1 MRNVRID
8 NEAGAQETL
17 FNWAQYQYARYP
29 ELELLYHIP
38 NGGKRDARTA
48 ANLKRQGVKA
58 GVPDLHLPV
67 ARGGYNGLYIELKVG
82 SNKPTQL
89 QKKWLSSLNEQGY
102 LAVVCY
108 GWQEAAEQLI
118 NYLELET
125 AAGGLKSADNE
136 TEKEALQVLTG
147 TRDDYNDYARA
158 LNIAIRVLREHVAE
172 IDKKSQN
179 QRREREAD
187 YESNK
192 HY

>member
-8 NEAGAQETL
+8 NEAGAQEAL
-17 FNWAQYQYARYP
+17 FNWAQYQYERYP

-67 ARGGYNGLYIELKVG
+67 ARGGYHGLYIELKVG
-82 SNKPTQL
+82 SNKPTPL
-89 QKKWLSSLNEQGY
+89 QKKWLSNLNKQGH
-102 LAVVCY
+102 LTVVCY

-125 AAGGLKSADNE
+125 AAGGLKSTDNK
-136 TEKEALQVLTG
+136 TAQSGLMPAT
-147 TRDDYNDYARA
+147 
-158 LNIAIRVLREHVAE
+158 
-172 IDKKSQN
+172 
-179 QRREREAD
+179 
-187 YESNK
+187 
-192 HY
+192 

>member
-17 FNWAQYQYARYP
+17 FNWTQYQYARYP

-67 ARGGYNGLYIELKVG
+67 ARGGYHGLYIELKVG

-125 AAGGLKSADNE
+125 AAGSIKNIDNGAAQGGLMSA
-136 TEKEALQVLTG
+136 T
-147 TRDDYNDYARA
+147 
-158 LNIAIRVLREHVAE
+158 
-172 IDKKSQN
+172 
-179 QRREREAD
+179 
-187 YESNK
+187 
-192 HY
+192 

>member
-58 GVPDLHLPV
+58 
-67 ARGGYNGLYIELKVG
+67 
-82 SNKPTQL
+82 
-89 QKKWLSSLNEQGY
+89 
-102 LAVVCY
+102 
-108 GWQEAAEQLI
+108 
-118 NYLELET
+118 
-125 AAGGLKSADNE
+125 
-136 TEKEALQVLTG
+136 LQVLTG

>member
-17 FNWAQYQYARYP
+17 FNWVQYQHAKHP
-29 ELELLYHIP
+29 ELGLLYHIP

-89 QKKWLSSLNEQGY
+89 QKKWLNSLNEQGY

-118 NYLELET
+118 NYLERET

-136 TEKEALQVLTG
+136 TAQSGLMPAT
-147 TRDDYNDYARA
+147 
-158 LNIAIRVLREHVAE
+158 
-172 IDKKSQN
+172 
-179 QRREREAD
+179 
-187 YESNK
+187 
-192 HY
+192 

>member
-17 FNWAQYQYARYP
+17 FNWTQYQYTRYP

-89 QKKWLSSLNEQGY
+89 QKKWISSLNEQGY

-125 AAGGLKSADNE
+125 AAGGLKDADNE
-136 TEKEALQVLTG
+136 TAQSGLMPAT
-147 TRDDYNDYARA
+147 
-158 LNIAIRVLREHVAE
+158 
-172 IDKKSQN
+172 
-179 QRREREAD
+179 
-187 YESNK
+187 
-192 HY
+192 